1 MKKPLRKYF
10 LHVAI
15 GANQFVSTL
24 FGGWPDETISAYV
37 YRLEQ
42 RGNWFAG
49 RVRRLID
56 AAFLQV
62 SGQEGHC
69 AKAAKEERERVQQPP
84 EYRV

>member
-1 MKKPLRKYF
+1 MQRYF
-10 LHVAI
+10 LHVII
-15 GANQFVSTL
+15 GFNQFVSTI

-49 RVRRLID
+49 GIRRAID
-56 AAFLQV
+56 AIFLQV
-62 SGQEGHC
+62 IGQEAHC